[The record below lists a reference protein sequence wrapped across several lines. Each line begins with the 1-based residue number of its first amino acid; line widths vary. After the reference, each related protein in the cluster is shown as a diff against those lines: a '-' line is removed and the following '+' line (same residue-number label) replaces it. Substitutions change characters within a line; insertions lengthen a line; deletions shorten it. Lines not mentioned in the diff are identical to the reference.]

1 MLALAVLLLQGA
13 TPADS
18 PPQAEDS
25 FQVQQ
30 RPDEDALELPT
41 SDAEPVDIGVT
52 DSSVDTVRYA
62 VRFPGFREIGLEE
75 RLQDASTLWAQRREP
90 AASRAQINRRL
101 LEDRDIALLLLRNDG
116 YYGASVATQL
126 RTDPKQPGQLVAEL
140 SVEPGAR
147 YTFSTVRI
155 DTPEPARSLVESLLN
170 IQSGDIVQT
179 EAILAAEDRLRLELP
194 KRSRPF
200 VTLSDRDIL
209 IDHDDAT
216 ARYTLQVDPGPDAV
230 FGDLRFDG
238 RHVLRHK
245 HMARLARF
253 KTGEPYDQRRVDDLR
268 EALVATGVF
277 ATVQITPERPPAG
290 APEPVAVPIIVQ
302 TEAAKLRT
310 LNASL
315 GYATDEGPNGAIGW
329 QHRNLLGREERF
341 TVEARV
347 GTIEQSALA
356 TLELINFKRRDQSLQ
371 FPLTLKRE
379 RPLAFD
385 ADSISFGV
393 TLTRQA
399 GPVVQRRWVGSL
411 GTELNATRTV
421 DSSGERRFLLLST
434 PLSLRYDATDDL
446 LNPTRG
452 YRLGT
457 ILALDIAS
465 EGSFFSYGTLEATGS
480 YYLPIDSEGRLVLAQ
495 RLRLGSIVGAG
506 QQRIPATRRF
516 YAGGGGS
523 IRGFGFQRV
532 GPRDDEDD
540 PAGGRSLIELSGE
553 LRWRIT
559 ESLGIAPFI
568 DAGNVYAGPNPE
580 LDRFRVGA
588 GLGLRYYTSFAPV
601 RLDIATPFRRR
612 NGEERVAIYVSV
624 GQSF

>member
-13 TPADS
+13 TPADP
-18 PPQAEDS
+18 PPQAGVPY
-25 FQVQQ
+25 QVEQ
-30 RPDEDALELPT
+30 RPDEDALELPAG
-41 SDAEPVDIGVT
+41 DEEPVDIGT
-52 DSSVDTVRYA
+52 SSAADTVRYT
-62 VRFPGFREIGLEE
+62 VRFPGFKEIGLEE
-75 RLQDASTLWAQRREP
+75 RLQEASTLWAERRTP
-90 AASRAQINRRL
+90 AASRAQISRRL

-116 YYGASVATQL
+116 YYGANVTTHL
-126 RTDPKQPGQLVAEL
+126 RTDPADPAQLEAEL

-147 YTFSTVRI
+147 YTFSAVRI
-155 DTPEPARSLVESLLN
+155 QTPDDVRPLVESLLN
-170 IQSGDIVQT
+170 IQTGDVVQT

-194 KRSRPF
+194 KRGRPF
-200 VTLSDRDIL
+200 VMLSDRDIL
-209 IDHDDAT
+209 IDHDASA

-230 FGDLRFDG
+230 FGDLRFEG
-238 RHVLRHK
+238 RQALRRN
-245 HMARLARF
+245 HMARLSRF
-253 KTGEPYDQRRVDDLR
+253 KAGEPYDQRRIDDLR

-277 ATVQITPERPPAG
+277 ATVQITPERPPEG
-290 APEPVAVPIIVQ
+290 APEPVAVPIVVR
-302 TEAAKLRT
+302 TEQAKVRT
-310 LNASL
+310 LSASL
-315 GYATDEGPNGAIGW
+315 GYATDEGPNGSIGW
-329 QHRNLLGREERF
+329 QHRNLLGGEERF
-341 TVEARV
+341 TTEAKV

-356 TLELINFKRRDQSLQ
+356 TLELINFGRRDQSLL
-371 FPLTLKRE
+371 FPFTIKRE

-393 TLTRQA
+393 AVTRQA

-421 DSSGERRFLLLST
+421 DSTGERRFLLLST

-446 LNPTRG
+446 LNPTQG
-452 YRLGT
+452 YRLGA
-457 ILALDIAS
+457 ILALDIATEDS
-465 EGSFFSYGTLEATGS
+465 LFSYGRFEATGS
-480 YYLPIDSEGRLVLAQ
+480 YYLPIDDDGRLVLAQ
-495 RLRLGSIVGAG
+495 RLRFGSIVGAG

-532 GPRDDEDD
+532 GPRDAEDD
-540 PAGGRSLIELSGE
+540 PQGGRSLIELSGE
-553 LRWRIT
+553 IRWRIT
-559 ESLGIAPFI
+559 ETLGIAPFL

-580 LDRFRVGA
+580 LDRFRFGA

-612 NGEERVAIYVSV
+612 DGEERIAIYVSV